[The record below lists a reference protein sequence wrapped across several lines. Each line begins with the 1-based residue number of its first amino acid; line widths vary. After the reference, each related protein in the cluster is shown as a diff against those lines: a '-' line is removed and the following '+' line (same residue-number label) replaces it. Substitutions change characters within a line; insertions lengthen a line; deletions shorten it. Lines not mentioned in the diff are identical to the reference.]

1 MELDLAL
8 EYWRQSYVGK
18 VLHRE
23 EPLLAETWLN
33 GSVLVA
39 LRISHLVVV
48 VLNLLHQAGSL
59 QVFGNLL
66 AHIHTVHTNVHA
78 GCL

>member
-1 MELDLAL
+1 MELNLAL
-8 EYWRQSYVGK
+8 EYWRQSDVGK

-39 LRISHLVVV
+39 LRISYLVVV
-48 VLNLLHQAGSL
+48 VLNLLHQAGCL

-66 AHIHTVHTNVHA
+66 AHIHTVHTYVHA
-78 GCL
+78 SCL